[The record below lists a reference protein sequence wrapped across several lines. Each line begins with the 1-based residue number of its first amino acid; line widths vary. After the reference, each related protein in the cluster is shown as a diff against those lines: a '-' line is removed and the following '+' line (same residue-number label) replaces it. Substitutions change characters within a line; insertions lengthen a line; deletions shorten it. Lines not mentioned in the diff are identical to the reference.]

1 MAKESG
7 DHYRLPAQCTKIRS
21 IGRIAYENGSLSRGP
36 PKETLIMASALTVAA
51 QEISVGTAL
60 ATHDFAPT
68 LNQAI
73 QGSIQKHPSRPA
85 LSSKIDGAFRAIPYR
100 ALGADIY
107 VIASALERLG
117 IRKGDRVAILSEN
130 GANWARVDLGSLALG
145 AVTVPIYPTLPAS
158 QVSYML
164 RDAGARLV
172 FVGDAAQLAKVKAVR
187 EECPDLEEVVL
198 LEGAAEPGV
207 RPMETFLALGKDFRL
222 DESAYRKLWEGVAP
236 EDLATII
243 YTSGTTGDPKGV
255 ELTHGNLM
263 NAISGVP
270 TIIQWD
276 ERDIFL
282 SFLPLCHIYE
292 RAVGYYLPL
301 ARGAQIVYVEGS
313 SAIERIAKLPLNFI
327 EVKPTLF
334 LGMPRLYE
342 KMKEKIE
349 DAAVKSGPKKK
360 KVFDWAVG
368 VGLKAARVEM
378 RGGKVD
384 RVTAAQR
391 ALADK
396 LVFHKVRERFG
407 GSIRFLVSAGAPLA
421 GDVLEFFHACGLMM
435 IEGYG
440 LTETS
445 SLAIANR
452 PHQIRPD
459 SVGIPGDNCRI
470 KLAYDGEILCQ
481 GGNVMRGYWHK
492 PEATAEA
499 IDSDGWFHTG
509 DLATYIEDG
518 FIRITGRK
526 KDLIV
531 LSNGKKVAPQDIE
544 ARLKTSPYISDLAL
558 MGDGSQSVVA
568 LIVPAFE
575 RLQEDFGAPAK
586 RNELAA
592 DPAVRRVIKKELDE
606 LSEHLADFERVRKF
620 ALMDHEFSIENGE
633 LTPTLKVKR
642 YVLSVRYRDLLA
654 DLMN

>member
-1 MAKESG
+1 
-7 DHYRLPAQCTKIRS
+7 
-21 IGRIAYENGSLSRGP
+21 
-36 PKETLIMASALTVAA
+36 MASALTVATQDA
-51 QEISVGTAL
+51 PTGASSAGGR
-60 ATHDFAPT
+60 FAPT

-73 QGSIQKHPSRPA
+73 QDSARQYPARAA
-85 LSSKIDGAFRAIPYR
+85 LSTKRDGAFRPVTYA
-100 ALGADIY
+100 ALTADIQ
-107 VIASALERLG
+107 VFASALERIG

-130 GANWARVDLGSLALG
+130 GANWARVDLATLAIG
-145 AVTVPIYPTLPAS
+145 AVVVPIYPTLPAN

-164 RDAGARLV
+164 RDSGAKAV
-172 FVGDAAQLAKVKAVR
+172 FPGDATQLAKVKAVR
-187 EECPDLEEVVL
+187 EECPELEEVVL
-198 LEGAAEPGV
+198 MDGPAEPGV
-207 RPMETFLALGKDFRL
+207 RTLEAFIALGKDFPL
-222 DESAYRKLWEGVAP
+222 TDDAYKAAWSGVQP

-243 YTSGTTGDPKGV
+243 YTSGTTGEPKGV
-255 ELTHGNLM
+255 ELTHGNFM

-270 TIIQWD
+270 TIIEWGEGD
-276 ERDIFL
+276 TFL

-301 ARGAQIVYVEGS
+301 TRGSQIVYVEGS
-313 SAIERIAKLPLNFI
+313 TSVERIAKLPLNFV

-349 DAAVKSGPKKK
+349 DAATKAGPKKR
-360 KVFDWAVG
+360 KVFDWAIG

-391 ALADK
+391 AIADK
-396 LVFHKVRERFG
+396 LVFHTIRERFG
-407 GSIRFLVSAGAPLA
+407 GRIRYLVSAGAPLA
-421 GDVLEFFHACGLMM
+421 GEVLEFFHACGLMM

-452 PHQIRPD
+452 PHNLRPN
-459 SVGIPGDNCRI
+459 SVGLPGDNNEIRI
-470 KLAYDGEILCQ
+470 AEDGEILCR

-499 IDSDGWFHTG
+499 ISPDGWFHTG
-509 DLATYIEDG
+509 DLGEKIEDG

-544 ARLKTSPYISDLAL
+544 AKLKTSPYITDLAL

-575 RLQEDFGAPAK
+575 RLQEETGAPTDRAA
-586 RNELAA
+586 LAA
-592 DPAVRRVIKKELDE
+592 SPEVRRFIKKEIE
-606 LSEHLADFERVRKF
+606 QLSEHLADFEKVRKF

-642 YVLSVRYRDLLA
+642 HVLTVRYKDVLA
-654 DLMN
+654 ELMN

>member
-1 MAKESG
+1 
-7 DHYRLPAQCTKIRS
+7 
-21 IGRIAYENGSLSRGP
+21 
-36 PKETLIMASALTVAA
+36 MASALTVAA
-51 QEISVGTAL
+51 QDAPSGAQS
-60 ATHDFAPT
+60 AGGCFAPT
-68 LNQAI
+68 LNQAF
-73 QGSIQKHPSRPA
+73 QSSVRQFPARPA
-85 LSSKIDGAFRAIPYR
+85 LSTKRDGEFRPVSYI
-100 ALGADIY
+100 ALAADIQT
-107 VIASALERLG
+107 IASALGRIG
-117 IRKGDRVAILSEN
+117 ICKGDRVAILCEN
-130 GANWARVDLGSLALG
+130 GVNWAKSDLATLAIG
-145 AVTVPIYPTLPAS
+145 AVVVPIYPTLPAS

-164 RDAGARLV
+164 RDSGAKAVFAGDV
-172 FVGDAAQLAKVKAVR
+172 TQLAKVKTVR
-187 EECPDLEEVVL
+187 EECPELEEVIL
-198 LEGAAEPGV
+198 MDGPAEPGV
-207 RPMETFLALGKDFRL
+207 RALEAFIALGKDFPL
-222 DESAYRKLWEGVAP
+222 TAKAYEEAWSGVQP

-243 YTSGTTGDPKGV
+243 YTSGTTGEPKGV
-255 ELTHGNLM
+255 ELTHGNFM
-263 NAISGVP
+263 NAIAGVP
-270 TIIQWD
+270 SIIEWNETD
-276 ERDIFL
+276 TFL

-301 ARGAQIVYVEGS
+301 ARGSQIVYVEGAS
-313 SAIERIAKLPLNFI
+313 SLERIAKLPLNFV

-349 DAAVKSGPKKK
+349 DAATKAGPKKR

-384 RVTAAQR
+384 RITAVQR

-396 LVFHKVRERFG
+396 LVFHTIRERFG
-407 GSIRFLVSAGAPLA
+407 GRIRFLISAGAPLA
-421 GDVLEFFHACGLMM
+421 GEVMEFFHACGLMM

-452 PHQIRPD
+452 PHNIRPN
-459 SVGIPGDNCRI
+459 SVGVPADNNEVR
-470 KLAYDGEILCQ
+470 LAEDGEILCR

-492 PEATAEA
+492 PEASAEA
-499 IDSDGWFHTG
+499 ISPDGWFHTG
-509 DLATYIEDG
+509 DLGAYIEDG

-531 LSNGKKVAPQDIE
+531 LSNGKKVAPQDVE
-544 ARLKTSPYISDLAL
+544 AKLKTSPYITDLAL

-568 LIVPAFE
+568 LIVPAFD
-575 RLQEDFGAPAK
+575 RLHAEIEAPSDRAA
-586 RNELAA
+586 LAA
-592 DPAVRRVIKKELDE
+592 SQEVRRFIKKELDR
-606 LSEHLADFERVRKF
+606 LSEHLADFEKVRKF

-642 YVLSVRYRDLLA
+642 HVLTVRYKDVLA